1 MTENMNETKT
11 DIKRSTLNLT
21 TVLSA
26 AAMVIV
32 IALGAGMKQ
41 LFPKDAL
48 KYGLMTYYHAQL
60 LTNSLRSD
68 IVLMALPIICTLP
81 YTTAFLDEYTS
92 GYIKTYLMKCD
103 KKQYIKGKIL
113 APAISG
119 GLVLSAG
126 ILAFF
131 FIAKLIY
138 SPIEIVS
145 EYAIPPFMDVLM
157 YAIQFFFA
165 GALWASVGA
174 LFANISLSKYMAYAS
189 PFVFFYVLVI
199 LQERYFR
206 KLYVINPKEWLIVE
220 HTWPLGSWGAIML
233 MTILTLIICTINF
246 NVIERR
252 IEG

>member
-1 MTENMNETKT
+1 MQETKT
-11 DIKRSTLNLT
+11 DLKRSIVNL
-21 TVLSA
+21 SS
-26 AAMVIV
+26 VIYIGVMILV

-41 LFPKDAL
+41 LFPENAISL
-48 KYGLMTYYHAQL
+48 GLMTYYHAQM

-81 YTTAFLDEYTS
+81 YTSAFLDEYSS
-92 GYIKTYLMKCD
+92 GYIKSYLMKCD
-103 KKQYIKGKIL
+103 KRQYIKGKIL

-119 GLVLSAG
+119 GLVLAAG

-138 SPIEIVS
+138 SPMENVS
-145 EYAIPPFMDVLM
+145 EYAIPPFMNVLM
-157 YAIQFFFA
+157 YAIKFFFA

-174 LFANISLSKYMAYAS
+174 LLANISLSKYMAYAS

-206 KLYVINPKEWLIVE
+206 SLYVINPKEWLIID
-220 HTWPLGSWGAIML
+220 HTWPLGSWGAIIL
-233 MTILTLIICTINF
+233 MVILTVIICTVNF
-246 NVIERR
+246 NIIERR

>member
-1 MTENMNETKT
+1 MQEIKT
-11 DIKRSTLNLT
+11 DIKRAVFSRTSHLAIAI
-21 TVLSA
+21 TVL
-26 AAMVIV
+26 I
-32 IALGAGMKQ
+32 IALGAGIKQ
-41 LFPKDAL
+41 LFPEKAL
-48 KYGLMTYYHAQL
+48 EYGLMTYYHAQL

-103 KKQYIKGKIL
+103 KKQYIKGKVL

-119 GLVLSAG
+119 GLVFSAG

-138 SPIEIVS
+138 SPMENVS
-145 EYAIPPFMDVLM
+145 EYAIPPFMNVLM
-157 YAIQFFFA
+157 YAIKFFFA

-174 LFANISLSKYMAYAS
+174 LLANISLSKYMAYAS

-206 KLYVINPKEWLIVE
+206 NLYVINPKEWLLIE
-220 HTWPLGSWGAIML
+220 HAWPLGSWGGIILML
-233 MTILTLIICTINF
+233 ILTIIIYITNF
-246 NVIERR
+246 NIIERR